1 MNIYIRVFVSTTEN
15 GTLMLCFKKNDFEIK
30 ILKNWKVKSC
40 GEWVGGGR
48 GTMISK
54 ETIDKLI
61 ILKTRTSFVIS
72 RAGKTESLQELKI
85 KFK

>member
-40 GEWVGGGR
+40 GEWVGGR
-48 GTMISK
+48 GTMISE

-72 RAGKTESLQELKI
+72 RSRKTESLQELKI

>member
-1 MNIYIRVFVSTTEN
+1 MNIYIRVFVSTIEN

-30 ILKNWKVKSC
+30 ILKNWKVKRW
-40 GEWVGGGR
+40 GEWVGGR

-72 RAGKTESLQELKI
+72 RARKTESLQELKI

>member
-1 MNIYIRVFVSTTEN
+1 MFQ
-15 GTLMLCFKKNDFEIK
+15 KNDFEIK
-30 ILKNWKVKSC
+30 KFKKLESKGL
-40 GEWVGGGR
+40 GESGWGGR

>member
-1 MNIYIRVFVSTTEN
+1 MNIYIRVFVSTIEN
-15 GTLMLCFKKNDFEIK
+15 GTLMLCLKKNDFEIK
-30 ILKNWKVKSC
+30 ILKNWKVKSW
-40 GEWVGGGR
+40 GEWVGGR
-48 GTMISK
+48 GAMISK

-72 RAGKTESLQELKI
+72 RSRKTESLQELKI